1 MPVRAGPGGAPAASV
16 WRRGGVG
23 CNQLDRGRKVM
34 VPHLCA
40 ERTGTHFWSFCK
52 KTFVCRQCMDVRVVP
67 RYIQL
72 NCKNYQLKTERQ
84 RGRGAAQKTLFALRF
99 LFSQLCSLGKPTRG
113 PRGPAPG
120 VSRRAAHVTSTRSIF
135 TTVASRDPYRSV
147 SRSGYW
153 LESLESDVL
162 LVHRS
167 AAGPVCAP
175 RGGA

>member
-1 MPVRAGPGGAPAASV
+1 M
-16 WRRGGVG
+16 G

-135 TTVASRDPYRSV
+135 TTVASRDPYIGSV

-153 LESLESDVL
+153 LLNLLSLRRL
-162 LVHRS
+162 
-167 AAGPVCAP
+167 ACAP
-175 RGGA
+175 ERCGTGVRPARWGLSVVSPCGTGRPAYT